1 MYKNTT
7 VKGDTKIEKQAS
19 NQLTLIEHQGST
31 QLSVST
37 SQNVL
42 RYSGLA
48 WVGLIRVEND
58 VTEMFY
64 TYDILTKNDTLIPA
78 GLVLGRS
85 TWSQFNGG
93 KCASYRYPKWSNCV
107 LYQATIQ
114 VSDYP
119 FCRSS
124 NGETA
129 MGGSCHSR
137 QMDILPLRKPIWNSN
152 SLTVLWVVALVA
164 LFLIIIFRVVLHMF
178 QSRPGM

>member
-85 TWSQFNGG
+85 T
-93 KCASYRYPKWSNCV
+93 
-107 LYQATIQ
+107 
-114 VSDYP
+114 
-119 FCRSS
+119 
-124 NGETA
+124 
-129 MGGSCHSR
+129 
-137 QMDILPLRKPIWNSN
+137 
-152 SLTVLWVVALVA
+152 
-164 LFLIIIFRVVLHMF
+164 
-178 QSRPGM
+178 